1 MVYFH
6 KFKEILHQLFQ
17 QNKKDNLIRLGVN
30 DLNYEELKQQLID
43 KLDDIVDAIKND
55 KVIEIKKEKNNIK
68 IFDVTRKRL
77 N

>member
-1 MVYFH
+1 M
-6 KFKEILHQLFQ
+6 
-17 QNKKDNLIRLGVN
+17 IRLGVN